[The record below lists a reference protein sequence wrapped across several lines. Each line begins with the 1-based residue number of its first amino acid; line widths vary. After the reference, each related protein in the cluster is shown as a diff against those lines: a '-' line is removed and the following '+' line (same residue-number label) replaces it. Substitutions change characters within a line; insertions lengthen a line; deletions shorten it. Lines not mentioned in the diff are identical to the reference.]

1 MQTQA
6 TSLVNFSVQTP
17 PTGSGRNSSS
27 SDKAF
32 AACLSDK
39 QQAGSGNKAVS
50 RQAGKADAETAVK
63 KDMPQDDKQQPAE
76 ESTIASA
83 AQSGVAEQPQ
93 PVAVQP
99 QSDSSADLSLRMAAF
114 TPVNGF
120 VQIANANAAGKSNS
134 GTVVNVQAVNA
145 NAGSAMTNMI
155 SELAMQQ
162 NGQLSQAFS
171 GVQVQAETNV
181 ATTVNAAPLSEVV
194 SQQPGA
200 LNDLATVK
208 TADAKLGMLLK
219 NFAGQNQQ
227 ATGETVTTAE
237 STVVQQPAVSAL
249 NQPPTAAAQQTTDV
263 DATAKATTAVQPTVA
278 TAAAAQQ
285 AVQTPVAGVM
295 EQAVSVP
302 QQQIA
307 RTPDSEN
314 VKPDEQQLKTEMPVD
329 SIKAVG
335 APKGQAEAKQGQQ
348 AGGEKLP
355 TDAGTAET
363 NQEKSVDVNPLNYA
377 SVKSSV
383 EVVTHSGAA
392 VDKQNAVQPDAILR
406 QVADQ
411 VRLTHRPGTAEMI
424 MHLKPEQLGDV
435 TVKLMMES
443 GRLTAKFHADNPEVR
458 MVLENSLQQLKQE
471 LTSVGIKVHDVGVY
485 AGLDNPL
492 GQQGERGQAW
502 AGMMSN
508 GNSSRKTEVLPEAVV
523 QELEQQSKIA
533 DSSDVG
539 VDYRV

>member
-32 AACLSDK
+32 ADCLSDK

-63 KDMPQDDKQQPAE
+63 KDMPQDDKQQPTE
-76 ESTIASA
+76 ESTTASA
-83 AQSGVAEQPQ
+83 AQSRVAEQPQ
-93 PVAVQP
+93 PVAVQQP
-99 QSDSSADLSLRMAAF
+99 DSSADLSLRMAAF

-120 VQIANANAAGKSNS
+120 VQIANANAVGKSNS

-145 NAGSAMTNMI
+145 NAGSAMTNMT
-155 SELAMQQ
+155 SELAVQQ

-171 GVQVQAETNV
+171 GMQVQVGTNV
-181 ATTVNAAPLSEVV
+181 AMVNAVPLPEVM
-194 SQQPGA
+194 SQPPGT
-200 LNDLATVK
+200 LNDLE
-208 TADAKLGMLLK
+208 TAKAADVKLGMPPNGLTEPSQPT
-219 NFAGQNQQ
+219 NTA
-227 ATGETVTTAE
+227 VVPTAE
-237 STVVQQPAVSAL
+237 STAVQQPAVSAL
-249 NQPPTAAAQQTTDV
+249 YQQPTAAAQQTTDV
-263 DATAKATTAVQPTVA
+263 GVAAKATTAVQSTVVP
-278 TAAAAQQ
+278 AAVQQ
-285 AVQTPVAGVM
+285 AVQTPVAGVT
-295 EQAVSVP
+295 EQTVSVL
-302 QQQIA
+302 QQQTA
-307 RTPDSEN
+307 RTPNAEN
-314 VKPDEQQLKTEMPVD
+314 VIKTDEQQSKTETPVD

-348 AGGEKLP
+348 AGKEQLS
-355 TDAGTAET
+355 TDAGTTET

-377 SVKSSV
+377 SVKPSM
-383 EVVTHSGAA
+383 EVVTHSGATI
-392 VDKQNAVQPDAILR
+392 DKQNAVQPDAILR

-411 VRLTHRPGTAEMI
+411 VRLTHRPGTEEMI

-443 GRLTAKFHADNPEVR
+443 GRLTARFHADNPEVR
-458 MVLENSLQQLKQE
+458 MVLENSLQQLKQD

-492 GQQGERGQAW
+492 GQQGERDQAW

-508 GNSSRKTEVLPEAVV
+508 GNSSRKTEVLPETVV